1 MKIGTDVSIAEC
13 RDSGY
18 MVIEFKKRELIK
30 KGVLQKDVY
39 VECSQSFVA
48 DNRWQNGRPSCQY
61 GYPFSRHELY
71 SVIDVCHSWE
81 SIMEFFEKYEKEIM
95 SMCGATSREDYCINF
110 DNPTEYD
117 LLHLIS
123 DVNCYMGLE

>member
-39 VECSQSFVA
+39 VECSQSFPVEG
-48 DNRWQNGRPSCQY
+48 RWQNGRPHI
-61 GYPFSRHELY
+61 GYERHELY
-71 SVIDVCHSWE
+71 SIIDISHSWE
-81 SIMEFFEKYEKEIM
+81 TIMEFFEKHEESIL
-95 SMCGATSREDYCINF
+95 SMCGAKCREDYCINF

-117 LLHLIS
+117 LLNLIS
-123 DVNCYMGLE
+123 DVNSYMGLE

>member
-1 MKIGTDVSIAEC
+1 MKIGTDVSLSEC

-39 VECSQSFVA
+39 VECSQSWPH
-48 DNRWQNGRPSCQY
+48 DDCGPRWQNGKPMI
-61 GYPFSRHELY
+61 GYTSEELWI
-71 SVIDVCHSWE
+71 VKDIWHSWE
-81 SIMEFFEKYEKEIM
+81 TIM
-95 SMCGATSREDYCINF
+95 SMFESHEKSIMDMSGCKTREEYFVDF

-117 LLHLIS
+117 LLSLIS
-123 DVNCYMGLE
+123 DVNSYCGLE

>member
-39 VECSQSFVA
+39 VECSQSLPV
-48 DNRWQNGRPSCQY
+48 DDRWQNGRPMI
-61 GYPFSRHELY
+61 GYTRHELY
-71 SVIDVCHSWE
+71 SVIDIAHSWE
-81 SIMEFFEKYEKEIM
+81 SIMEFFEKYETEIM
-95 SMCGATSREDYCINF
+95 SMCGATNRKEYGVNF
-110 DNPTEYD
+110 DHPTEYD
-117 LLHLIS
+117 LLNLIS